1 MVYLENFE
9 VELSVMLSILPL
21 ESFLILPV
29 EGTHPQETAFILAD
43 FYRVVLQMLSPTKG
57 TQDRESSQLL
67 HPFDLAFN
75 KKRSKAE
82 SLFRL
87 H

>member
-1 MVYLENFE
+1 MIINVCSKSTSSLK
-9 VELSVMLSILPL
+9 
-21 ESFLILPV
+21 
-29 EGTHPQETAFILAD
+29 EGREGDILAD